1 MLRENK
7 NLTFAGHYISQDGK
21 ETRKSYLGWHNPT
34 TYRIVQEL
42 KVAYRVDSCHS
53 HQQQEQK
60 HQLCLCHIEIH
71 VWKTNYFSIQSLYV
85 YLWSIILLLLKKNV
99 FSICILSCVLLFV
112 FRKAAYCF
120 FISDTSCPGGLAV
133 LQVQQNS
140 REVSTWRDWIVNYFL
155 TRKTFTN
162 ETGSI

>member
-85 YLWSIILLLLKKNV
+85 YLWSIILLLLKKNMFLVSAFCLV
-99 FSICILSCVLLFV
+99 FCCLCSGRQPIASSYLIPPAQEAWLY
-112 FRKAAYCF
+112 FRYSRTQEK
-120 FISDTSCPGGLAV
+120 LAH
-133 LQVQQNS
+133 
-140 REVSTWRDWIVNYFL
+140 EEI
-155 TRKTFTN
+155 
-162 ETGSI
+162 E